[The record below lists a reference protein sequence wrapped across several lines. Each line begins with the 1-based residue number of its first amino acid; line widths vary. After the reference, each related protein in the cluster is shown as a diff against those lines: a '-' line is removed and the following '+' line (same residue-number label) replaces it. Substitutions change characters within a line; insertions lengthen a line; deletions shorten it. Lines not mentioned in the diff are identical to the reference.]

1 MSLAAVAENIPIARA
16 PSHGGTSP
24 LIVDLSHVPKAI
36 VGGLALAALDQRATA
51 QLMADTA
58 IARRGSGRPVLM
70 SSANG
75 EVLSRCASE
84 PEIALLFSEQE
95 LLSADGQ
102 PLVIASRYLCKNP
115 LPERAATTDLFHVVA
130 RIAPAHGLTFYM
142 YGATPEENRAAM
154 ETVGRLYPDLQV
166 AGSSHG
172 FLKGAELEAKIDE
185 INALAPDILW
195 VALGVPIEQQ
205 FCRQYA
211 SRLSNVGIIKT
222 SGGLFN
228 FLSGSRK
235 RAPVW
240 MQKSGLEWAWRIQLE
255 PKRLFS
261 RYARTNF
268 HAFWLLMSRSR

>member
-1 MSLAAVAENIPIARA
+1 MSLAATAKTLTGHP
-16 PSHGGTSP
+16 PSLSGTNP
-24 LIVDLSHVPKAI
+24 MIVDFSSVPKAI
-36 VGGLALAALDQRATA
+36 VGGLEIAALDQRATA
-51 QLMADTA
+51 ELMADTA
-58 IARRGSGRPVLM
+58 IGRRGSGKPVLM

-84 PEIALLFSEQE
+84 PEIALLFSEQQ

-102 PLVIASRYLCKNP
+102 PLVLASRYLCKNP

-130 RIAPAHGLTFYM
+130 RIAPARGLTFYM
-142 YGATPEENRAAM
+142 YGATPEENHSAM
-154 ETVGRLYPDLQV
+154 ANVRRLYPNLTIL
-166 AGSSHG
+166 GTSHG
-172 FLKGAELEAKIDE
+172 YLTGAELEAKIDE
-185 INALAPDILW
+185 INALKPDILW

-205 FCRQYA
+205 FCRKYS
-211 SRLSNVGIIKT
+211 SRLGNVGIIKT

-240 MQKSGLEWAWRIQLE
+240 VQNTGLEWAWRIKLE

-261 RYARTNF
+261 RYAKTNF
-268 HAFWLLMSRSR
+268 HAAWLLMSRSK